1 MANRKP
7 ARKLTTNELEE
18 RAQQRSQQTNR
29 RWQQFA
35 FIAISVIVLLS
46 MVMTL
51 FMK

>member
-29 RWQQFA
+29 W
-35 FIAISVIVLLS
+35 
-46 MVMTL
+46 
-51 FMK
+51 